1 MERLNFCNIFK
12 IEHIYVIYLRSK
24 VELLLTRTYGEKLLT
39 NIKKYSNS
47 DPSRVLDKTLII
59 IIIIIIIIIMVYKLN
74 GLYEVTVLKQS
85 QTRLRN

>member
-59 IIIIIIIIIMVYKLN
+59 IIIIIIMVYKLN

>member
-12 IEHIYVIYLRSK
+12 IEHMYVIYLRSK

-47 DPSRVLDKTLII
+47 DPSRVLDKTII